1 VLAVSV
7 VAGAQEVK
15 FIDLSLV
22 EQRTTLR
29 HPPSRSTC
37 DPGET
42 CVGRGVG
49 GSVADGAPDRRNPH
63 ALGVSLDHVSTSNI
77 TLDAFDAEFRIL
89 NTGLAP
95 IEVPIFPNLSDLQP
109 SDETKPFNYL
119 SLALVVKLEVTGPT
133 QGMGLGY
140 VELYGAANRADTI
153 ITLQPGQW
161 VRVKSKMKLRTWP
174 STSVA
179 AKLRGG
185 FWLRTNVFTPRE
197 GGGFTQVTNLYPNP
211 SEFPAI
217 EVQFTPTR
225 STQAH

>member
-7 VAGAQEVK
+7 VAGAQEVE

-42 CVGRGVG
+42 CVGGGVG
-49 GSVADGAPDRRNPH
+49 GSVADGARDRRDPH
-63 ALGVSLDHVSTSNI
+63 ALGVSLDHVSTKNV

-95 IEVPIFPNLSDLQP
+95 IEVPIFPHLSDLQP
-109 SDETKPFNYL
+109 PDETKAFNYL
-119 SLALVVKLEVTGPT
+119 SLALIVELEEPEQATGWIAE
-133 QGMGLGY
+133 
-140 VELYGAANRADTI
+140 VELYGATDYDCTI
-153 ITLQPGQW
+153 VTLQPGQW
-161 VRVKSKMKLRTWP
+161 VRLKSKMKRSGWP
-174 STSVA
+174 PKPLHA
-179 AKLRGG
+179 RLRGD
-185 FWLRTNVFTPRE
+185 FCLRTNVFTPHE
-197 GGGFTQVTNLYPNP
+197 GGGFTEITNLYPNRTV
-211 SEFPAI
+211 FPAI

-225 STQAH
+225 SNQDH